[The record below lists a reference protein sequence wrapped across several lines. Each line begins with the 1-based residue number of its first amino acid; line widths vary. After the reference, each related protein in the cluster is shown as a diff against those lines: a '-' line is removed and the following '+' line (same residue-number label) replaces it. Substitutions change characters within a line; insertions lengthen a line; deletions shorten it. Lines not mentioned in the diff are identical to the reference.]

1 MTTTKAMPTA
11 QSQAIGLLHDIAA
24 LYDDLLKFSKPLT
37 LPQAEA
43 LIDKYGY
50 DNTVSRVVRLANRN
64 AAESNYKSVYLTL
77 DNWLRDDL
85 KNGKIKKPLTYE
97 PVPANEVNGCPF
109 LKQFP
114 VGSTIESTAGNKFVV
129 NKNMISS
136 IEGSGAAILIANI
149 KKAHPNGIFPFHIS
163 KQI

>member
-1 MTTTKAMPTA
+1 MTTTKAMPTVK
-11 QSQAIGLLHDIAA
+11 SQAIGLLHDIAA
-24 LYDDLLKFSKPLT
+24 LYDALMGFKKPLT
-37 LPQAEA
+37 LDQAVA
-43 LIDKYGY
+43 LIEKYGA
-50 DNTVSRVVRLANRN
+50 DNTTAYVVRLANRCD
-64 AAESNYKSVYLTL
+64 AAKKYVSVYLTL

-85 KNGKIKKPLTYE
+85 KGGKIRLSYKYE

-114 VGSTIESTAGNKFVV
+114 IGSTIESTAGNKFVV

-136 IEGSGAAILIANI
+136 IEGSGAAILITNI

-163 KQI
+163 KHI